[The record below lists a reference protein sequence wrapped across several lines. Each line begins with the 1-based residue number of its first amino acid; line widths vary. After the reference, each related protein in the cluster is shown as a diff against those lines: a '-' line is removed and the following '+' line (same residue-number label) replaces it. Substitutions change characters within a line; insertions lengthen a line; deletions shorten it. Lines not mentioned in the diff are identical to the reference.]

1 MIDESIPQMDMAI
14 SFIEAKVSR
23 RKLGSRRASSNPPSD
38 RLVSAGHYGY
48 VYLCHM
54 TITHVWPSRGT
65 RALVSLACDCVDYAG
80 ILKQQIDPRSAASVR
95 SSTFSLYKY
104 LGPGIAS
111 PQEPVI
117 YNFNQHDRLTQ
128 VSSTVTEIE

>member
-1 MIDESIPQMDMAI
+1 
-14 SFIEAKVSR
+14 
-23 RKLGSRRASSNPPSD
+23 
-38 RLVSAGHYGY
+38 
-48 VYLCHM
+48 M
-54 TITHVWPSRGT
+54 TITHVWLSRGT
-65 RALVSLACDCVDYAG
+65 RALVSLSCDCVDYAG

-95 SSTFSLYKY
+95 FLYKY

-117 YNFNQHDRLTQ
+117 YNFNQHNRLTQ